1 MSMDKYSYKEIIKD
15 NIEEIDRY
23 KSIVKEIWLLISQTP
38 NDNQLGES
46 IREYYHNKN
55 RENELKSQL

>member
-23 KSIVKEIWLLISQTP
+23 KSIVKELWLLISQTP
-38 NDNQLGES
+38 NDNQLGEC